1 MAKALY
7 FLVTFFESSLSI
19 FGVRSG
25 LEQPSYR
32 VVATLAPGIEIRA
45 YGPLK
50 VAETRIRGNEGEAFS
65 RLFRYITGANRGE
78 TLIKMTAPV
87 SQSGGRVGNT
97 ADDGAFVMRFV
108 LPQAV
113 AADPPAPTDPDVRI
127 VTLPARTV
135 AAVRFSG
142 SLGRAAIEAQWG
154 RLKEALARTGHP
166 TDGGPYFLGYDPPFT
181 IPALRRNEVAVDLKA
196 AA

>member
-1 MAKALY
+1 MTKALY

-25 LEQPSYR
+25 LEQPPYR
-32 VVATLAPGIEIRA
+32 VVATLAPDIEIRA

-50 VAETRIRGNEGEAFS
+50 VVETQTKGNENEAFS

-87 SQSGGRVGNT
+87 SQSGGRVGGT
-97 ADDGAFVMRFV
+97 SDGGPFVMRFV

-113 AADPPAPTDPDVRI
+113 AADPPVPTDPGVRV
-127 VTLPARTV
+127 VTIPARRV
-135 AAVRFSG
+135 AAIRFSG
-142 SLGRAAIEAQWG
+142 SFGRAAIEPRWAK
-154 RLKEALARTGHP
+154 LKETLARSWHATEG
-166 TDGGPYFLGYDPPFT
+166 TPYFLGYDPPFT

-196 AA
+196 SA